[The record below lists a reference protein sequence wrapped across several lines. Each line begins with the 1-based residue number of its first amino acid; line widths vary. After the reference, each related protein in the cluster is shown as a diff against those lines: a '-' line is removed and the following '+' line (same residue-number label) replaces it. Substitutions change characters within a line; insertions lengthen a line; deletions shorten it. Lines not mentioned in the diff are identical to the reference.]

1 MFERF
6 AERYRQINKKMP
18 PENSIFAR
26 AMVLAAVLV
35 GTAAVIAQGYFSL
48 GTAIVA
54 PVGIIAGS
62 ILSWFRR
69 DNINIGLK
77 VFLSFAL
84 LIVSTWFFYTMAVE
98 PYDTR
103 VPLAEL
109 FLWIQVMHSFDVPA
123 RRDLRFSLVSGLVL
137 ISMAGTLALDVTF
150 IIYLAAFMIFSLLAM
165 FGMHMSEIGVSAGSF
180 IKKISLKQAAAPLFG
195 ISLALVF
202 VSAAVYIVTPRLP
215 GMRVQS
221 LPFSAE
227 KLVQSAFRGGL
238 IGASPVNLD
247 RSLPMSKAKFS
258 GRAYPGFNEQLDL
271 RVRGRL
277 SDELMMRVKS
287 TNPVYHRAMV
297 FETYTGRGWK
307 QASGKAT
314 QTVKTGKPPIVLPV
328 RDPEGANGAR
338 ETTSSYYIETTQ
350 PNIVFAPYQPS
361 LLYFPSAAVWMDKD
375 SALTS
380 SFMLEQ
386 GLVYSVVS
394 RYDQPNPTRLGK
406 VPAIYKDRDFSPYLQ
421 MPKVPKRLKDYALEI
436 TKNKDKPYGK
446 LTAIQ
451 SALEARCAYDLGEPF
466 QKQTQDSVDFFI
478 FDSRKGSCDQFAS
491 AFVVLARL
499 NGIPARLV
507 TGFAPGDYN
516 PFTGYWEVRALHA
529 HSWAEAYFA
538 FYGWLAF
545 DPTPGYAMPSSDQ
558 AGTAL
563 AATKISEYLRA
574 NFGPQLKVVRVAII
588 GLRSIIFSPVGAA
601 SAAAI
606 VALYIYL
613 VIGLPY
619 FRRKR
624 ISPGVAGEQRPETE
638 LYLAMLGILR
648 QAGINRNPSQTP
660 SEFSATLTGTDAA
673 EDVAR
678 ITGYFEDVY
687 YGGKVSGP
695 ERIQTADEALSSLVR
710 RLKKP
715 PG

>member
-26 AMVLAAVLV
+26 VMVLAAVLV

-54 PVGIIAGS
+54 PLGIIAGS

-69 DNINIGLK
+69 ENINIGLK

-150 IIYLAAFMIFSLLAM
+150 IIYLAAFLIFSLFAM
-165 FGMHMSEIGVSAGSF
+165 FGMYMSEIGVPAGSF
-180 IKKISLKQAAAPLFG
+180 IKKISLKKAAAPLIG
-195 ISLALVF
+195 ISLAF
-202 VSAAVYIVTPRLP
+202 IIVSAAVYIVTPRLP

-221 LPFSAE
+221 LPFSVE
-227 KLVQSAFRGGL
+227 KLVQSAYRGGL
-238 IGASPVNLD
+238 IGASSVNLD
-247 RSLPMSKAKFS
+247 RSLPMSRAKFS
-258 GRAYPGFNEQLDL
+258 GKAYPGFNEQLDL

-287 TNPVYHRAMV
+287 TNPAYHRAMV
-297 FETYTGRGWK
+297 FETYTGKGWK
-307 QASGKAT
+307 QASGKPI
-314 QTVKTGKPPIVLPV
+314 KTLKTDRPPIVLPT
-328 RDPEGANGAR
+328 RDPEGSNGAR
-338 ETTSSYYIETTQ
+338 ETTSSYYIEADQ

-361 LLYFPSAAVWMDKD
+361 LLYFPSAAVWVDKD

-394 RYDQPNPTRLGK
+394 HYDQPNPTRLGK

-421 MPKVPKRLKDYALEI
+421 MPKVPKRLKDYAGAI
-436 TKNKDKPYGK
+436 TKNSEKPYGK

-451 SALEARCAYDLGEPF
+451 SALQARCAYDLEAPF
-466 QKQTQDSVDFFI
+466 QKEAQDSVDFFI
-478 FDSRKGSCDQFAS
+478 FESRKGSCDQFAS

-538 FYGWLAF
+538 FYGWVAF
-545 DPTPGYAMPSSDQ
+545 DPTPGYVMPSSDQ

-563 AATKISEYLRA
+563 AATKISEYLKA
-574 NFGPQLKVVRVAII
+574 NFGPQLKAVKQTVT
-588 GLRSIIFSPVGAA
+588 GLRTVIFSPAGAA

-606 VALYIYL
+606 AALYLLL
-613 VIGLPY
+613 VIGKPYIRRRGALPGTAVE
-619 FRRKR
+619 R
-624 ISPGVAGEQRPETE
+624 RPETE
-638 LYLAMLGILR
+638 LYIAMLVILR
-648 QAGINRNPSQTP
+648 KAGFNKNPSQTP
-660 SEFSATLTGTDAA
+660 SEFSANLAGTAAA
-673 EDVAR
+673 EDVAI
-678 ITGYFEDVY
+678 ITRHFEDAY
-687 YGGKVSGP
+687 YGGKIPGP
-695 ERIQTADEALSSLVR
+695 ERTRKADEALSSLVR
-710 RLKKP
+710 RLKQP